1 MKLII
6 PKRKRKKILVISIIS
21 ILIVSILTFIV
32 CLYMWPRIILENDN
46 LEIPVFTKFKE
57 PKYEAYIGKFNITNK
72 VKKHGKVNI
81 NRLGEYK
88 IKYEVKYYFLKTTK
102 NLTVKVIDD
111 ETPIIELKGSDNV
124 SVCPNKEYQEEGY
137 QAKDNYDGDLTNN
150 ISIIKEQDK
159 IIYSVKDK
167 SGNSTTK
174 IRNIHYEDK
183 KAPILKLKG
192 STNVIIYKGEKYEE
206 NGISASDN
214 CDGDISNNIIKEGE
228 VNPNKIGNYFITYK
242 VSDSSGNVSKII
254 RNIKVVNKSISGKGI
269 IYLTFDDGPSSSIT
283 PKLLDILKKE
293 QVPAT
298 FFVINHSNDLD
309 YLIKREDDE
318 GHTVGLHS
326 YSHNYAMIYESVDN
340 YFNDL
345 TNIQNKVFKITGKKS
360 FIIRFPGGSSN
371 TVSKKYQLGIMSKLV
386 NEVQNKGYH
395 YFDWNIASGDAGGVK
410 SSKEVYNNVIANLSK
425 NRENIILMHDFENNY
440 YTLNAIEDI
449 IHYGKENGYIFKK
462 ITLDTPIV
470 THKVAN

>member
-159 IIYSVKDK
+159 II
-167 SGNSTTK
+167 
-174 IRNIHYEDK
+174 
-183 KAPILKLKG
+183 
-192 STNVIIYKGEKYEE
+192 
-206 NGISASDN
+206 
-214 CDGDISNNIIKEGE
+214 
-228 VNPNKIGNYFITYK
+228 
-242 VSDSSGNVSKII
+242 
-254 RNIKVVNKSISGKGI
+254 
-269 IYLTFDDGPSSSIT
+269 
-283 PKLLDILKKE
+283 
-293 QVPAT
+293 
-298 FFVINHSNDLD
+298 
-309 YLIKREDDE
+309 
-318 GHTVGLHS
+318 
-326 YSHNYAMIYESVDN
+326 
-340 YFNDL
+340 
-345 TNIQNKVFKITGKKS
+345 
-360 FIIRFPGGSSN
+360 
-371 TVSKKYQLGIMSKLV
+371 
-386 NEVQNKGYH
+386 
-395 YFDWNIASGDAGGVK
+395 
-410 SSKEVYNNVIANLSK
+410 
-425 NRENIILMHDFENNY
+425 
-440 YTLNAIEDI
+440 
-449 IHYGKENGYIFKK
+449 
-462 ITLDTPIV
+462 
-470 THKVAN
+470 